1 MMPSCF
7 LPIQQPMNYK
17 EIQLT
22 NDPSGHCINTS
33 QCFSPDDRWIVYDS
47 RNADTGIIS
56 AGEIAMVNTTS
67 GVIQS
72 LYKTKNQTAFGPG
85 VGAVS
90 FSPVAD
96 RVLFIHGIRNANE
109 KNPYGMARR
118 TGVAI
123 DIAEPFKPIF
133 MDARDITPPF
143 TPGALRGGTHAHSW
157 SGDGQW
163 ISFTYNDYLLEQLE
177 KKGMPVKDLRTVG
190 IMVAG
195 QKVVVQE
202 ADSLENNGGECY
214 SFLIARVTENPV
226 PGSDEIE
233 KAFDEGWVGK
243 RGYKKPDGS
252 TQHRAIAFQGNVRD
266 NNRKL
271 KTEIFIADIPDTIL
285 ATVSGAVAENDPAQR
300 PAIPNAIAVRRISFT
315 KNGVSPVPRH
325 WLRSTPDGALIGF
338 LAADPDNI
346 IQLFGIS
353 PDGGDIRPLTKNSF
367 SIQGPFNFS
376 PDGKFVAYTGDNR
389 VWITE
394 LANGKTVPVTA
405 RFGEDDKPE
414 GAVVW
419 SNDGS
424 MLCYNRRVKSGKEG
438 FLQVFLLKKQ

>member
-1 MMPSCF
+1 
-7 LPIQQPMNYK
+7 
-17 EIQLT
+17 
-22 NDPSGHCINTS
+22 
-33 QCFSPDDRWIVYDS
+33 
-47 RNADTGIIS
+47 
-56 AGEIAMVNTTS
+56 
-67 GVIQS
+67 
-72 LYKTKNQTAFGPG
+72 
-85 VGAVS
+85 
-90 FSPVAD
+90 
-96 RVLFIHGIRNANE
+96 
-109 KNPYGMARR
+109 
-118 TGVAI
+118 
-123 DIAEPFKPIF
+123 
-133 MDARDITPPF
+133 
-143 TPGALRGGTHAHSW
+143 
-157 SGDGQW
+157 
-163 ISFTYNDYLLEQLE
+163 
-177 KKGMPVKDLRTVG
+177 
-190 IMVAG
+190 
-195 QKVVVQE
+195 
-202 ADSLENNGGECY
+202 
-214 SFLIARVTENPV
+214 
-226 PGSDEIE
+226 
-233 KAFDEGWVGK
+233 
-243 RGYKKPDGS
+243 
-252 TQHRAIAFQGNVRD
+252 
-266 NNRKL
+266 
-271 KTEIFIADIPDTIL
+271 
-285 ATVSGAVAENDPAQR
+285 VAENDPAQR

-338 LAADPDNI
+338 LAADADNI